1 MTRLLTP
8 VLVLAACAVVLS
20 GCGGGGSSSS
30 SGSSGGSG
38 AVGGEPTGGGKVNGI
53 SVGNCLNDDGNFLV
67 QPNPNSVDGQSP
79 AGVNFTLTFYKDAAA
94 AQAAAAKKNKKTTAV
109 VENGVVDFRG
119 NPSIYAGAPPAK
131 ISPVE
136 LKAIK
141 DCMDKAGGG

>member
-1 MTRLLTP
+1 MIRHFIP
-8 VLVLAACAVVLS
+8 VLVPAACAVALA

-30 SGSSGGSG
+30 SSGGSG
-38 AVGGEPTGGGKVNGI
+38 ATTTFAASGKVNGI
-53 SVGNCLNDDGNFLV
+53 TVGNCLNDDGNFLV
-67 QPNPNSVDGQSP
+67 QPNPGSVDGQSP
-79 AGVNFTLTFYKDAAA
+79 AGVNFTLTFYKDSAT
-94 AQAAAAKKNKKTTAV
+94 AQAAAAKKSKKTTAV

-141 DCMDKAGGG
+141 DCMDKARG